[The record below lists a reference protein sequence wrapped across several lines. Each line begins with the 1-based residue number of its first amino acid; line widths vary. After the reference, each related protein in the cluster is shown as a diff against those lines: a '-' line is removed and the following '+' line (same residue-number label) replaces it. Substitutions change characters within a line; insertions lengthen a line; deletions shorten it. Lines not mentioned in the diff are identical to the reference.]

1 MVCLIKGELK
11 MATKNVTVIDAY
23 YKGVNGWTYS
33 HTMLTQRNVEMNVN
47 FDVYSDYEDLF
58 LSRVVADDP
67 EPTMYLNGTETT
79 KARITEEDMFEKEV
93 A

>member
-1 MVCLIKGELK
+1 MT
-11 MATKNVTVIDAY
+11 TKNITVIDAY

-58 LSRVVADDP
+58 LSRVVADNP
-67 EPTMYLNGTETT
+67 EPTWH
-79 KARITEEDMFEKEV
+79 
-93 A
+93 

>member
-1 MVCLIKGELK
+1 
-11 MATKNVTVIDAY
+11 
-23 YKGVNGWTYS
+23 
-33 HTMLTQRNVEMNVN
+33 
-47 FDVYSDYEDLF
+47 VYSDYEDLF
-58 LSRVVADDP
+58 LSRVVADNP

>member
-1 MVCLIKGELK
+1 
-11 MATKNVTVIDAY
+11 
-23 YKGVNGWTYS
+23 
-33 HTMLTQRNVEMNVN
+33 MLTQRNVEMNVN

-58 LSRVVADDP
+58 LSRVVADNP